1 MRYDFKRVNGPKV
14 DLITHCK
21 KVFSENPDTHII
33 IGTDSQNYD
42 LKTTYVTVI
51 AFRYAKRGVHCIYK
65 KIVYNWEDDSKF
77 RDNWYRLFHEAEL
90 SVATAKWIDEN
101 TPYDVI
107 SIDLDY
113 NSDPLYLSNSVLS
126 AGAGLVKGSG
136 FKCNVKPDSQIA
148 AKAADNF
155 CR

>member
-1 MRYDFKRVNGPKV
+1 MQYDFRKVNGPKV
-14 DLITHCK
+14 NLPKHCNE
-21 KVFSENPDTHII
+21 VFAENPDTKII

-42 LKTTYVTVI
+42 FKTTYVTVI
-51 AFRYAKRGVHCIYK
+51 AFRYNQRGVHCIYR
-65 KIVYNWEDDSKF
+65 KIVYDWNTDQRF
-77 RDNWYRLFHEAEL
+77 RDNWYRLYHEAEL
-90 SVATAKWIDEN
+90 SVAAAKWIDAN

-113 NSDPLYLSNSVLS
+113 NSDPAYLSNTVLS
-126 AGAGLVKGSG
+126 AGKGLAVASG
-136 FKCNVKPDSQIA
+136 YQCNVKPDSQIA